1 MSECSLLFQ
10 DVPLA
15 RTRGSSLGSSPDAQR
30 APPGQHERV
39 PAAAAAFRAGPFLLA
54 QGHLYLGVRVCFG
67 VKYVLLFFLLVK
79 LVIPWVD
86 IQKLEKTSNAFLTAT
101 IRVSTPSKERDFSM
115 FLDLEGALQVMEQ
128 LADVT
133 LRRLLDNEG
142 FDLDP
147 PLQEP
152 SQITKR

>member
-1 MSECSLLFQ
+1 M
-10 DVPLA
+10 PNA
-15 RTRGSSLGSSPDAQR
+15 HHPAQ
-30 APPGQHERV
+30 AV
-39 PAAAAAFRAGPFLLA
+39 LAAAAAFRAGPFLLV
-54 QGHLYLGVRVCFG
+54 QRHLYLSVRVCFG
-67 VKYVLLFFLLVK
+67 VKSVLLFFLLVK

-86 IQKLEKTSNAFLTAT
+86 IQKLEKTSNAFLAAT

-142 FDLDP
+142 FDLDR

-152 SQITKR
+152 NQITKR